1 MSLEQYVH
9 ILKIHKSNHRFIYNS
24 KHDKSGYVCQLSVSS
39 ANREKQKKR
48 EKINRELCL
57 HFMLSN
63 TSISHS
69 HYSKT
74 LNFCEFITI
83 LTIIVRLYMYII
95 HAFCKYVIVISCIC
109 LNKIN
114 ILFLFLFLILKW
126 HILCYYKRT

>member
-1 MSLEQYVH
+1 MFVSLVFQVRIGKKTGRKAE
-9 ILKIHKSNHRFIYNS
+9 
-24 KHDKSGYVCQLSVSS
+24 
-39 ANREKQKKR
+39 KR

-74 LNFCEFITI
+74 LNFCEFNTI